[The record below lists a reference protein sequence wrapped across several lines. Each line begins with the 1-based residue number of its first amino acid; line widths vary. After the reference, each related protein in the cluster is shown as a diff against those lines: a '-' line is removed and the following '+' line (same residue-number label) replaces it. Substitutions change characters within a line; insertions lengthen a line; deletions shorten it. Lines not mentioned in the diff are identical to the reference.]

1 MNIQIYYTKRNF
13 DVQKAERFFKERRV
27 SFQLVDMAKNR
38 PGKRE
43 MELFARVFGVKNIIN
58 SADPKVREST
68 VCYMSDEALI
78 IEELMEKPQLMKS
91 PIVRNG
97 QKATLGADEKKW
109 QEWLAAE
116 EKK

>member
-43 MELFARVFGVKNIIN
+43 MELFTRVFGVKNIIN

-68 VCYMSDEALI
+68 ICYMSDEALI